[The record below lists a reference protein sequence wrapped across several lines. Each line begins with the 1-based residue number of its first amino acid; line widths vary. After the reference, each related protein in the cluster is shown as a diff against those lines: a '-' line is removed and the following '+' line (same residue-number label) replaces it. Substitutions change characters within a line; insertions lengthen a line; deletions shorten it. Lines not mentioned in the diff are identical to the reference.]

1 MPALGLRGRPGIPAP
16 RSLAGRPGSAPQ
28 RGTNPPRVL
37 SDEPQAFCQG
47 RAQHTG
53 RVPRRISEG
62 GRDETPPT
70 PAATLPHRPRLSL
83 WPLEPDWPGARPAST
98 PCELCGLRLLKCLPF
113 PVCKWDNGSPYVMGG
128 LFLMR
133 R

>member
-1 MPALGLRGRPGIPAP
+1 MPALGLRGRPGILAP

-70 PAATLPHRPRLSL
+70 PAATLPHRGSACGRWSQTGRVHVLPRPPVSCVASGCLSV
-83 WPLEPDWPGARPAST
+83 S
-98 PCELCGLRLLKCLPF
+98 
-113 PVCKWDNGSPYVMGG
+113 
-128 LFLMR
+128 LFLSVNGTMVVPMSWVVCF
-133 R
+133 